1 MHGTGFD
8 QAFHHRILDDN
19 KERMYQIIKAC
30 LRFNVQ
36 SDRYLKFKVLGNSG
50 KSVTLETLGLTKFSK
65 HVFQE
70 QGIHDFRKPG
80 TCEASNS

>member
-8 QAFHHRILDDN
+8 QAFHHSILDDN

-36 SDRYLKFKVLGNSG
+36 STRYLKFKVPDQNSMSQVLTRNHI
-50 KSVTLETLGLTKFSK
+50 KREVTTG
-65 HVFQE
+65 
-70 QGIHDFRKPG
+70 
-80 TCEASNS
+80 SNTSHNMFLS